1 MTAPFVSRTA
11 SDSVGRMTVHRTT
24 LHRTLASAVFIIVCL
39 AGSLSLGNSWAQ
51 TYPARPITLVV
62 PFPAGGATDAI
73 ARILVDSMSQ
83 KLGQTIVV
91 EDIGGAGGMIGAA
104 RAARAAPDG
113 YTLLLHQVA
122 IAAGMSLYQKLSFDA
137 EKDLAPIGI
146 VNVSSSTIGARS
158 TLPPNNLAELVAWMK
173 QPGQI
178 TKIAHAGVGS
188 FGHLCGVLFAQEIG
202 AQAAQ
207 IPYRGGGP
215 ALNDLI
221 AGQVDLSCLSAAII
235 APLAKNG
242 SLKAYGIIGRNRFA
256 GLPDQP
262 TMAEAGYKNLAIDF
276 WHILFTPAG
285 TPAPVVATLNT
296 ALRHALADKKVI
308 DAFAASGMEVYPEDR
323 RSPEVAAEL
332 LKSEI
337 KRWGDVV
344 RTNNISLQ

>member
-1 MTAPFVSRTA
+1 MVLTGGVF
-11 SDSVGRMTVHRTT
+11 
-24 LHRTLASAVFIIVCL
+24 LA
-39 AGSLSLGNSWAQ
+39 GNSWAQ
-51 TYPARPITLVV
+51 TYPARPVTLVV

-83 KLGQTIVV
+83 KLGQTIIV

-104 RAARAAPDG
+104 RVARATPDG

-122 IAAGMSLYQKLSFDA
+122 IAAGMSLYSKLSFDA

-146 VNVSSSTIGARS
+146 VNVSASTIGARA
-158 TLPPNNLAELVAWMK
+158 TLPANNLAELATWMK

-178 TKIAHAGVGS
+178 AKIAHAGVGS

-215 ALNDLI
+215 ALNDLV
-221 AGQVDLSCLSAAII
+221 AGHADLSCLSAAIV
-235 APLAKNG
+235 APLVRNG
-242 SLKAYGIIGRNRFA
+242 SLKAYGIVSRNRFA
-256 GLPDQP
+256 GLPEQP
-262 TMAEAGYKNLAIDF
+262 TMAEAGYKNLELEF
-276 WHILFTPAG
+276 WHILFAPAG
-285 TPAPVVATLNT
+285 TPPPVVAALNA

-308 DAFAASGMEVYPEDR
+308 DAFAASGMDASPEDR

-337 KRWGDVV
+337 KRWGEVV
-344 RTNNISLQ
+344 RANNISVQ

>member
-1 MTAPFVSRTA
+1 M
-11 SDSVGRMTVHRTT
+11 T
-24 LHRTLASAVFIIVCL
+24 LHRTLASVLLIVG
-39 AGSLSLGNSWAQ
+39 AFAATDGHAQ
-51 TYPARPITLVV
+51 TYPARPITIIV

-73 ARILVDSMSQ
+73 ARIITDSMSQ
-83 KLGQTIVV
+83 KLGQTVVV
-91 EDIGGAGGMIGAA
+91 ENIGGAGGMIGAA
-104 RAARAAPDG
+104 RAARATPDG

-122 IAAGMSLYQKLSFDA
+122 IAAGMSLYQKLTFDA

-146 VNVSSSTIGARS
+146 VNISSSTIGARS
-158 TLPPNNLAELVAWMK
+158 TLPPNNLGELVAWMK

-215 ALNDLI
+215 ALNDLV

-235 APLAKNG
+235 APLARNG
-242 SLKAYGIIGRNRFA
+242 SLKAYGIVGRNRFA

-262 TMAEAGYKNLAIDF
+262 TMPEAGYKNLALDF
-276 WHILFTPAG
+276 WHILFAPTG
-285 TPAPVVATLNT
+285 TPTPIIAALNA
-296 ALRHALADKKVI
+296 ALRHALADRKVL
-308 DAFAASGMEVYPEDR
+308 DAFAASGMDVYPEDQ
-323 RSPEVAAEL
+323 RSPEVAAAL

-344 RTNNISLQ
+344 RANNISLQ